1 MFLPIP
7 PGGTETP
14 RTLTAT
20 EVLVKIAIPTFPLVS
35 LIPAAVA
42 IAVTEV
48 IALPKVIALP
58 EVITATVEPAC
69 VTAPRC
75 IPVVTST
82 VAGAGA
88 APSLPRFAIVTP
100 ASIVAATAFPVAV
113 PLTVEVAIVI
123 PEATAPMGTIAPAET
138 SRARFG
144 VTYPA

>member
-69 VTAPRC
+69 VTAPRG
-75 IPVVTST
+75 IPVVTPS

-88 APSLPRFAIVTP
+88 APPLPGFAIVTP
-100 ASIVAATAFPVAV
+100 AAIVTAVAIPVTV
-113 PLTVEVAIVI
+113 PLTAEI
-123 PEATAPMGTIAPAET
+123 TIAVPET
-138 SRARFG
+138 TAAPGAFVPIETPGARFG
-144 VTYPA
+144 VACPA

>member
-7 PGGTETP
+7 PGGAETP

-20 EVLVKIAIPTFPLVS
+20 EVLVEIAIPTFPLVS

-48 IALPKVIALP
+48 IALP

-75 IPVVTST
+75 IPVVTLT

-113 PLTVEVAIVI
+113 PLTAEVAIVI